1 MSTERPILF
10 SGPIDAAGH
19 GALYGGWKPSIH
31 MPRRAS
37 RITLEIEAVRVE
49 RLHDITNEDAMK
61 EGVTCNGTEPPAI
74 AFERLWASI
83 NGQAS
88 WDADPLVWVVSF
100 NTALP
105 PFKCN
110 GGNAVLGH
118 VLSIFR

>member
-1 MSTERPILF
+1 MVDYRADF
-10 SGPIDAAGH
+10 DPIDAAGH

-37 RITLEIEAVRVE
+37 RITLEVTGVRVE
-49 RLHDITNEDAMK
+49 RLGCLTNEDVMK

-88 WDADPLVWVVSF
+88 WDADPLVWVV
-100 NTALP
+100 T
-105 PFKCN
+105 FKR
-110 GGNAVLGH
+110 LTP
-118 VLSIFR
+118 